1 MMLGQNPMRVIIA
14 FIYVTTLAV
23 IVYQVS
29 LDGLAAI
36 AVLAAGLGAFGISR
50 YLLDPEPA
58 PAPVIAE
65 VVPTSAIE
73 TAVINAI
80 AEPVLLLVDNRVQ
93 AANGAAVLLLG
104 SHIVGEDVRLAIRH
118 PAASARLAIDAPDGS
133 VELMGIGGR
142 EQQVELNVASIAPGK
157 RVVHLIDRAA
167 RRAVEQA
174 RVDFVANASHELR
187 TPLAALLGFIET
199 LLDDKAG
206 ADPAVRARFLDVMLK
221 EARRMQRLIDDLI
234 SLSRIEAEKYL
245 IPDEVVSLA
254 QLLREIIGEWRDRQ
268 GDDPNRLVLEI
279 EATPANIMGERS
291 QLSQVVHNLVGNA
304 MKYGRAGSLVKV
316 SVRSE
321 GGLVRM
327 VVADEGDG
335 IAPEHLPRLTER
347 FYRVD
352 AGRSRVMGGSGL
364 GLAIVKHIVERH
376 RARLEIASEVGR
388 GTTVSVI
395 FPAPPEPAV
404 TLSSSN

>member
-1 MMLGQNPMRVIIA
+1 MLGQSPVRAVIA
-14 FIYVTTLAV
+14 FVYVVTLAL
-23 IVYQVS
+23 IVSQMSPGGWAGV
-29 LDGLAAI
+29 
-36 AVLAAGLGAFGISR
+36 AVVAAGLGTFAISR
-50 YLLDPEPA
+50 YLADPE

-65 VVPTSAIE
+65 TVPTSVIE

-80 AEPVLLLVDNRVQ
+80 AEPVLLLNDNRVQ
-93 AANGAAVLLLG
+93 AANAAAVLLLG
-104 SHIVGEDVRLAIRH
+104 AHIVGEDVRLAIRH
-118 PAASARLAIDAPDGS
+118 PAASARLAVDAPDGS

-142 EQQVELNVASIAPGK
+142 EQQVELNVATIAPGK

-206 ADPAVRARFLDVMLK
+206 GDPAVRARFLDVMLK

-245 IPDEVVSLA
+245 IPDEIVSLS

-279 EATPANIMGERS
+279 DAAAANVTGERS
-291 QLSQVVHNLVGNA
+291 QLSQVVHNLVSNA
-304 MKYGRAGSLVKV
+304 LKYGRAGSPVNV
-316 SVRSE
+316 AVRSD
-321 GGLVRM
+321 GAHVRL
-327 VVADEGDG
+327 VVADQGDG

-376 RARLEIASEVGR
+376 RARLEIASELGR

-395 FPAPPEPAV
+395 FTAPPEPTV
-404 TLSSSN
+404 TISSLN

>member
-1 MMLGQNPMRVIIA
+1 MLGQNPVRVIIA
-14 FIYVTTLAV
+14 FFYVVTLAL
-23 IVYQVS
+23 IVFQLS
-29 LDGLAAI
+29 PDGWAAA
-36 AVLAAGLGAFGISR
+36 AVMAAGLGAFAISR
-50 YLLDPEPA
+50 LFVDTEPVA
-58 PAPVIAE
+58 PAIEVI
-65 VVPTSAIE
+65 PTGVIE

-80 AEPVLLLVDNRVQ
+80 AEPVLLLIDNRVQ
-93 AANGAAVLLLG
+93 AANAAAVSLLG
-104 SHIVGEDVRLAIRH
+104 SHIIGEDVRLAIRH
-118 PAASARLAIDAPDGS
+118 PAASARLAIDASDGS

-142 EQQVELNVASIAPGK
+142 EQQVELNVATIAPGK

-206 ADPAVRARFLDVMLK
+206 GDPAVRARFLDVMLK

-245 IPDEVVSLA
+245 IPDEIVSLS

-268 GDDPNRLVLEI
+268 GDEPNRLVLEI
-279 EATPANIMGERS
+279 DADAANVTGERS

-304 MKYGRAGSLVKV
+304 IKYGRAQSPVKV
-316 SVRSE
+316 TVRSD
-321 GGLVRM
+321 GGLIRLI
-327 VVADEGDG
+327 VADEGDG

-395 FPAPPEPAV
+395 FPATPEPAV
-404 TLSSSN
+404 TISSRN